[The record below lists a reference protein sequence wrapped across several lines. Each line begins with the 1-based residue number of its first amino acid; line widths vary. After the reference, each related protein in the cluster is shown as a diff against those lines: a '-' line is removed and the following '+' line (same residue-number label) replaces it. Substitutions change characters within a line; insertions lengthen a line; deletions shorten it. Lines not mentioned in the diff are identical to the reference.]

1 MSAGLKGFAPVV
13 FQCEVRD
20 AEKLAPIDSARVN
33 VFGYSMGAYLAYDA
47 ATFDS
52 EFFAAVVVTSMGI
65 DQDYFGILAEAK
77 RKIPQA
83 IYMGIL
89 CCTRIPP
96 TWNTAEDLYNRI
108 GRRRLTA
115 NRGDAPRASQRVFLP
130 WRLLNSRCDS

>member
-1 MSAGLKGFAPVV
+1 LKGFAPVV

-77 RKIPQA
+77 RKIPLA
-83 IYMGIL
+83 IYMGESDPVVSIDGVQRTIDPL
-89 CCTRIPP
+89 RKNAFPLHYVEIKHHDH
-96 TWNTAEDLYNRI
+96 NYFAISDQVN
-108 GRRRLTA
+108 A
-115 NRGDAPRASQRVFLP
+115 DA
-130 WRLLNSRCDS
+130 